1 MYNVLEKLRAAKGPL
16 PRFADPPQ
24 RGGTRSAT
32 TLDDRKGSSR
42 NESLPSGEGAR
53 RAGEVPS
60 LTSDEKRI
68 FDNALILILKELH
81 DELDAA
87 VASAYGWPV
96 DLPADDKDQV
106 AAVILALGSRNS
118 FASPADVAKDF
129 KQGKKCEARVATT
142 CESLTRMGFIAASAN
157 GKNFAIR
164 RAV

>member
-1 MYNVLEKLRAAKGPL
+1 MARLVALNNERAAEEAKGIVRWLRPEYQI
-16 PRFADPPQ
+16 PRF
-24 RGGTRSAT
+24 
-32 TLDDRKGSSR
+32 GSD
-42 NESLPSGEGAR
+42 A
-53 RAGEVPS
+53 
-60 LTSDEKRI
+60 EK
-68 FDNALILILKELH
+68 KQ
-81 DELDAA
+81 LDAFDD
-87 VASAYGWPV
+87 VEQKPSAAPKTV
-96 DLPADDKDQV
+96 KPNFPADDKDQV